1 MVKTIGNIQLD
12 AKIRAVADAAITV
25 GKPVI
30 VNSDGT
36 VSEVSD
42 SAVPQDIGT
51 PVTFQP
57 YFQEEMAVVFDPD
70 TGKMVL
76 AYRDYNDSSKGKVTI
91 GTISG
96 DSVTFGTPVTFG
108 TNGNTEDISAV
119 YDTTNNK
126 VVIAFRDGN
135 NSNYGT
141 AIVGTVSGDSISFG
155 TAVVFRSGNTN
166 FPTAAYD
173 PVNDRTLIAFRDI
186 TNSTWGNAIAGQVSG
201 TSISFGSNNFFDTNN
216 VTYITNVYDPET
228 GRFLISWT
236 RPNSSDTGQ
245 AAVAYFDSSFNIQ
258 FGTIVQYESGAA
270 SGNKSVAIGNGKVI
284 TAYED
289 TDNNNYLTLVIGTMP
304 DPTAS
309 PVAVTFGPNRKPGT
323 GSEDRVNNFETIS
336 INYDS
341 NADKLLL
348 TYRDRNATNIWR
360 YIVATS
366 SDNFATDIT
375 FGEPTE
381 LISGVLPG
389 RVISGGVDTI
399 QNKILLPYT
408 DATASTIGKAVV
420 FINESGNLNS
430 ENFIGFADSSYADTQ
445 SASVDSTCSINN
457 KQTGL
462 TAGSKYYVQ
471 KDGTLSTTAGSP
483 SVEAGIALSSTE
495 ILVKG

>member
-1 MVKTIGNIQLD
+1 MVKTIGNVQLD
-12 AKIRAVADAAITV
+12 AKIRAVANAAIAV
-25 GKPVI
+25 GKPVV

-57 YFQEEMAVVFDPD
+57 YFQEEIAVVFDPD

-76 AYRDYNDSSKGKVTI
+76 AYRDFNDLSKGKVII

-96 DSVTFGTPVTFG
+96 DSVSFGTPVTFG
-108 TNGNTEDISAV
+108 TNGNTEDISAA

-141 AIVGTVSGDSISFG
+141 AIVGTVSGTSISFG

-173 PVNDRTLIAFRDI
+173 PVNDRTLIAFRDNG
-186 TNSTWGNAIAGQVSG
+186 NSSWGNAIAGQVSG
-201 TSISFGSNNFFDTNN
+201 TSISFGTNNFFDTNT
-216 VTYITNVYDPET
+216 VTYITNVYDPQT
-228 GRFLISWT
+228 GRFLISWS
-236 RPNSSDTGQ
+236 RPTSSDVGV
-245 AAVAYFDSSFNIQ
+245 AAVAYFDGSMNIQ
-258 FGTIVQYESGAA
+258 FGTVVTYETGAA
-270 SGNKSVAIGNGKVI
+270 YNNNSVAIGNGKVV
-284 TAYED
+284 TAYTD
-289 TDNNNYLTLVIGTMP
+289 LDNNDYITLVIGTMP
-304 DPTAS
+304 TSTPY
-309 PVAVTFGPNRKPGT
+309 AVTFGPNRIPGT
-323 GSEDRVNNFETIS
+323 GSEDRVNGGESIS
-336 INYDS
+336 LNYDS
-341 NADKLLL
+341 NADKLLI

-366 SDNFATDIT
+366 NDSFASDIT
-375 FGEPTE
+375 FGTPTE

-389 RVISGGVDTI
+389 RVISGGYDSI
-399 QNKILLPYT
+399 QSKILLPYT

-430 ENFIGFADSSYADTQ
+430 ENFIGFSDSTYANTQ
-445 SASVDSTCSINN
+445 SASIDSTCSINA

-462 TAGSKYYVQ
+462 TTGSKYYVQ
-471 KDGTLSTTAGSP
+471 KDGTLSTTAGTP
-483 SVEAGIALSSTE
+483 SVEAGLAISATE